1 MIIALIGFACLLGLV
16 FLRVPIALALAIV
29 GAVGFSVLTSERAAL
44 SMIASVAQ
52 EAGFNYLLSVIPL
65 FVLMGNI
72 ISRTGMAE
80 ELFEAAYAFLGHRP
94 GGLAMSTI
102 VACGGFSALCGSSL
116 ATAATMSRVAMPSMQ
131 KYKYADSLSTG
142 AIAAGGTLGILI
154 PPSVLLIIY
163 GILTQ
168 TNIAALFAAGL
179 VPGILGVLF
188 YLAAVRFTVFRD
200 PAKGPRGDRVERRDR
215 IIALKGIWSVALLF
229 TIVIG
234 GIYGGVFTPTEAAGV
249 GAAGAFGISALRR
262 RISVEMMRATL
273 RDTVTTTAMIF
284 TVLIGTL
291 IFANFI
297 NLSGLAR
304 DLLDWLEALDVSPAV
319 VLLGIIVIYLILGC
333 VLESLS
339 MVLLTVP
346 IFYPVI
352 DALGFDLIWFGII
365 VVVVTEI
372 SLITPPIG
380 MNIFVLRSVVR
391 NVSTATIFRGVTPF
405 WIADILRLA
414 ALLLFPALSLF
425 LPNLLF

>member
-1 MIIALIGFACLLGLV
+1 MITALIGFACLLGLV
-16 FLRVPIALALAIV
+16 FVRVPIALALAVV
-29 GAVGFSVLTSERAAL
+29 GAVGFSLLTSERAAL

-65 FVLMGNI
+65 FVLMGNV

-102 VACGGFSALCGSSL
+102 VACGGFSAMCGSSL

-131 KYKYADSLSTG
+131 KYKYADSLSSG

-200 PAKGPRGDRVERRDR
+200 PAKGPRGERVEWRAR
-215 IIALKGIWSVALLF
+215 ISALKGIWSVAVLF

-249 GAAGAFGISALRR
+249 GAAGAFGIAALRR
-262 RISVEMMRATL
+262 RISVEMLRATL
-273 RDTVTTTAMIF
+273 RETVTTTAMIF

-304 DLLDWLEALDVSPAV
+304 DLLGWLEALDVSPAV
-319 VLLGIIVIYLILGC
+319 VLLGIVVIYLILGC

-346 IFYPVI
+346 IFYPVV

-380 MNIFVLRSVVR
+380 MNIFVLRSVVKD
-391 NVSTATIFRGVTPF
+391 VSTATIFRGVTPF

-414 ALLLFPALSLF
+414 ALLIFPALSLF
-425 LPNLLF
+425 LPSLLF